1 MPDEQNLE
9 EELAEELEIEEE
21 LEVDGEEPTSTK
33 VKRVRKTKLFDQ
45 DAVNKIVASRLSRAE
60 ASFVKELG
68 DFESLEEA
76 KEKIS
81 LVDTYQTL
89 LVQQEV
95 NTLFTSVSD
104 KLVEGSEQDAKAY
117 IRSLVSIGA
126 DGLQKPEKILDKFKE
141 EKAYML
147 KPEKE
152 TLPNTPDRRKRDD
165 KKVDYRLKI

>member
-1 MPDEQNLE
+1 M
-9 EELAEELEIEEE
+9 I
-21 LEVDGEEPTSTK
+21 K
-33 VKRVRKTKLFDQ
+33 
-45 DAVNKIVASRLSRAE
+45 KIVGGKFIYYNPLHQKWFTVTLPEIGGFRCQMNRIWKRNQQKNYKDDPAKALAFLE
-60 ASFVKELG
+60 ELG